1 MANLILII
9 LGAILT
15 MVWGVAHLFA
25 TKGVVKD
32 FGEIS
37 KDNKNIIIME
47 WIIEGITLIFIGVLV
62 ILVSLIDSG
71 MSTSSQWVYL
81 SCSILLFGL
90 AILSLFTGARV
101 NFIVFKLCPV
111 IFTLSGVLILVGI
124 YI

>member
-9 LGAILT
+9 VGAILT

-71 MSTSSQWVYL
+71 MSTSSKWVYL